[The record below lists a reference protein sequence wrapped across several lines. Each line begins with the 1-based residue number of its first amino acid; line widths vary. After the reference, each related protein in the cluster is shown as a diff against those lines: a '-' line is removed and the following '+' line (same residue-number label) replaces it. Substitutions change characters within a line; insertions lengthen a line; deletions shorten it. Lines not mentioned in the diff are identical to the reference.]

1 MESTNDFETYKT
13 NELCEALGEDG
24 KWYFATIEA
33 INKDGTYCCELSDYP
48 VRWISVASH
57 NLRKRARSAKR
68 VRIQTE
74 EKSKKL
80 EKQETFT
87 EFDEWDDNRKN
98 AMKAQIQLD
107 KSETFSEFDEIIAP
121 DAPQLGKIPSYQMD
135 EENTGCRIHLPSS
148 PNIPLCFSPFGFM
161 LSERL
166 SPSTVPRPSEKR
178 NLSPELLWDYN
189 CRITNLYSDEKEK
202 NNWTKEEK
210 EQHAKELEAEINRLQ
225 NEAQAREEA
234 RSLAAYVS
242 ITSSRFLSAG
252 EAPSEFSESHRTKKL
267 SDAFFEGEMDF
278 SKRVIL
284 SNHWDNDPTNIQ
296 AKWKPGSEVEAFFAG
311 QWHPATVETCNAEGI
326 VAWVTVQLDGYAT
339 SCKFQRFGTDLRPR
353 GYIQPE
359 PQTDNEN
366 QDEDVLVFSL

>member
-1 MESTNDFETYKT
+1 MESTNDIEKYKT

-107 KSETFSEFDEIIAP
+107 KNETFSEFDEIIAP
-121 DAPQLGKIPSYQMD
+121 DAP
-135 EENTGCRIHLPSS
+135 
-148 PNIPLCFSPFGFM
+148 
-161 LSERL
+161 RL
-166 SPSTVPRPSEKR
+166 SPSMVPRPSEKR